1 MNIEKEKKLSEV
13 EQDISNSI
21 TTFSQLS
28 DELPDVAQ
36 KSMMGVG
43 QIIKGELSRSRKRFF
58 ALYIVLS
65 IVGYIFSL
73 SLCSQNSVAL
83 TKFSLDTAAILHQ
96 LPDPWCPMVCGWFFS
111 LLPVGSLF
119 IFLDRFQVRR
129 LLRELWWLP
138 AATALVSCLLM
149 AFLPSA
155 FQHEGM
161 HQSHQ
166 GIRHTRGD
174 IVWMVWW
181 TIAAVSVP
189 ALVALVGRWRL
200 SGGGRNL

>member
-1 MNIEKEKKLSEV
+1 MNIDQEKNLNEV
-13 EQDISNSI
+13 DQDISNSI
-21 TTFSQLS
+21 TVFSQLS

-36 KSMMGVG
+36 RSMMGVE
-43 QIIKGELSRSRKRFF
+43 QRISGELSRSRKRFF
-58 ALYIVLS
+58 ALYILLS
-65 IVGYIFSL
+65 VVGYIFSL

-111 LLPVGSLF
+111 LLPVISLF

-138 AATALVSCLLM
+138 AATALVSCFLM
-149 AFLPSA
+149 AFLPST

-161 HQSHQ
+161 HHSHQ
-166 GIRHTRGD
+166 GIRNTRGD
-174 IVWMVWW
+174 FVWMMWW
-181 TIAAVSVP
+181 IVAAVSIP
-189 ALVALVGRWRL
+189 ALVALVGRWHL
-200 SGGGRNL
+200 SGKGRNL

>member
-1 MNIEKEKKLSEV
+1 MNKDKESELSAIER
-13 EQDISNSI
+13 DISSSI
-21 TTFSQLS
+21 STFSQLS
-28 DELPDVAQ
+28 DKLPDAAER
-36 KSMMGVG
+36 SMKDVERR
-43 QIIKGELSRSRKRFF
+43 ISGELSRSRERFF

-65 IVGYIFSL
+65 VVGYIFSL

-83 TKFSLDTAAILHQ
+83 TKFSLDTAAILHK

-111 LLPVGSLF
+111 LLPVASLF
-119 IFLDRFQVRR
+119 VFLDRFQVRR

-149 AFLPSA
+149 TFLPGA
-155 FQHEGM
+155 FRHEGM
-161 HQSHQ
+161 HPSYE

-174 IVWMVWW
+174 FVWMAWW
-181 TIAAVSVP
+181 IIAAVSIP

-200 SGGGRNL
+200 SGEGRNL